1 MASTAD
7 LSGSRPS
14 RNFRSLEFFVS
25 RAVSSRTYDEALGH
39 VADAFLYY
47 SQFPQ
52 LRERRLLKLAQSPAP
67 PLPSV
72 PSSPPNSVDQP
83 NSASSPGSSSDLSP
97 ATGPTSPPASPSA
110 PRPLPD
116 LPYPKD
122 YTDLDKQQ
130 LAAIREASR
139 DKMLN
144 YLLYGS
150 LAGAGLGTLFSLAS
164 RSKKRPFRISDVLAG
179 ALLGGTLGG
188 ATRAGMN
195 YFGAGQV
202 LPGYQ
207 MPWDRE
213 GLPKREDLPALYEYV
228 TGQKPPVPPS
238 SPPSTPSDKIPSAP
252 PATPGTTP
260 TGPGPTEQPSL
271 GLGESSLRLPEQ
283 QQHQVASSYATLMSD
298 QFPGEFFPTDTAEQ
312 TLRGMFTDPLGTAQ
326 QIVRRS
332 NVGARFSF
340 QPTGENY
347 PVDLRAAA
355 FAAAYREGYDK
366 FALFN
371 RTLGR
376 LNQQIAEVQE
386 KLKNA
391 TTEEHREY
399 YRKWL
404 KNLNLVKEY
413 IDSSTNSLLNYRYK
427 RVIQG
432 SIGTPARYFESLHDP
447 FRDDRPSDETTDWV
461 SRQAGNVYGIL
472 TAKERLRRAFIGKP
486 LTYYDLARDYAFS
499 VVTKNGVIYTP
510 DGMLYASDIPG
521 KDLKERIGNI
531 EKAIRESIEYYILS
545 LSYEFNV
552 DYQDLS
558 AEYKNNPAS
567 FIQKY
572 AKKSV
577 FGDRIAEEYE
587 ALRLLEK
594 YVLPVVN
601 PDEWKE
607 RYSRTHQGTQPNNLQ
622 NLADQAKD
630 QALRVAFHSQNI
642 DDYTQIVSDYVQGKF
657 PSDPEERLKQKL
669 LAERAL
675 LVFRKASKHEALSV
689 VPGTA
694 SFVGAVRDVLD
705 TVSIG
710 DDTSVL
716 RSALWQSLIFAG
728 PVELA
733 VGTTAYPAVRR
744 MIFRRAMR
752 EIPNWIEAIETNK
765 KDVVDR
771 LPKSF
776 VAYIKNLKSAAN
788 NNDLHARF
796 MLSMLR
802 SGSPDLE
809 NVFGNWY
816 NAAYH
821 ARYLKGRWWDRAFV
835 QSAKEVADAGRHAG
849 ARVQPHSNIH
859 AHSYTLKLNADL
871 LRDALDQYVTDY
883 KLDRQQAFDHLRRLG
898 LADQNG
904 RLLPENLNAFIA
916 EHIDVDE
923 GRALPVIAVKD
934 RTLQVEL
941 DMLHS
946 LERNLNNE
954 LNKLRAQAA
963 NVQAG
968 KRSKGKPKAPSQNV
982 SARIQEIEK
991 NLLPR
996 VRASYSRLLIQNA
1009 LTDPQ
1014 AFAAFSK
1021 TLGEASEDLHK
1032 FKVLVQDISKV
1043 QGNLNG
1049 FQRDLAQSQ
1058 AELQRIEQILQQHQG
1073 QQSPTAS
1080 IYLLRQEKDK
1090 YLAEIKLLEDSIQ
1103 SAQDTLD
1110 QINKEMTAIQKK
1122 VHKNLKN
1129 LRPYFYHIFPDNALF
1144 TSASGQSQDFEK
1156 FVEYFLD
1163 SYNATRSDIAY
1174 RAIMRGEYEAS
1185 QLPIKRQGV
1194 LVQQPTDQEIRD
1206 FLRNPKNT
1214 THVLEQVFG
1223 QNGSQ
1228 KVDQHLAR
1236 TVLFG
1241 LSEPESRLMVSFDMP
1256 SRKYPGVIASYRHH
1270 LFSPTSTTGT
1280 TAGTVAQPY
1289 QRFTLADFLKD
1300 RLNFTIPTVLDTDP
1314 LTEFRSVRGNLLGFV
1329 THQNPRLDNMIRSL
1343 GYQTVYDAL
1352 GEALRNR
1359 GVDISKVVAFDP
1371 QSNTISFTDDFLR
1384 HSSQFLAQQAAAGK
1398 STTMHDALLDFLSK
1412 YPTGRTAPGAKLT
1425 DLAKVF
1431 EDAVQETVN
1440 KLSPI
1445 AMLLEG
1451 YRVGLPAPFIQES
1464 IHAYKAVGPHR
1475 RLARFGHTVT
1485 SPKFT
1490 LPMVFGLTIGASVR
1504 HRWAT
1509 QNIEK
1514 VWKDIQNNPLIAGYG
1529 NLSASDLEKAYQI
1542 IQSNPFAYA
1551 VFSISG
1557 DQEGVNVAQGMHNS
1571 WSSKYNIAKA
1581 TQQALQKK
1589 QQGVSQRQY
1598 EDHVRVL
1605 QQEVLADFDM
1615 IIQTLSKLQNS
1626 TDHETVRRARTIERR
1641 LQSFRDRVRNMTA
1654 DEFMTEFEKYLTAS
1668 QLASQQRK

>member
-1 MASTAD
+1 M
-7 LSGSRPS
+7 
-14 RNFRSLEFFVS
+14 
-25 RAVSSRTYDEALGH
+25 
-39 VADAFLYY
+39 
-47 SQFPQ
+47 
-52 LRERRLLKLAQSPAP
+52 
-67 PLPSV
+67 
-72 PSSPPNSVDQP
+72 
-83 NSASSPGSSSDLSP
+83 
-97 ATGPTSPPASPSA
+97 
-110 PRPLPD
+110 
-116 LPYPKD
+116 
-122 YTDLDKQQ
+122 
-130 LAAIREASR
+130 AAIRGASR

-260 TGPGPTEQPSL
+260 TGPGPTEQRSL

-283 QQHQVASSYATLMSD
+283 QQHQVVSSYATLMSD
-298 QFPGEFFPTDTAEQ
+298 QFPGEFFPKDTAEQ

-391 TTEEHREY
+391 TTQEDREY
-399 YRKWL
+399 YQRRL
-404 KNLNLVKEY
+404 DNLNIVKGHL
-413 IDSSTNSLLNYRYK
+413 DSSTSDLLNYHYK
-427 RVIQG
+427 LAIQG

-447 FRDDRPSDETTDWV
+447 FQDARPSAETTDWV

-472 TAKERLRRAFIGKP
+472 TAEERLRRAFIGKP
-486 LTYYDLARDYAFS
+486 LTYYDLARDYVFS
-499 VVTKNGVIYTP
+499 VVTKTGLIYTP

-521 KDLKERIGNI
+521 EDLKEKIGNI
-531 EKAIRESIEYYILS
+531 EKTLRDSIERYILH
-545 LSYEFNV
+545 LSYELNV
-552 DYQDLS
+552 DNKALS
-558 AEYKNNPAS
+558 AEYKNNPAR

-572 AKKSV
+572 AKQSV

-587 ALRLLEK
+587 ALRLLEE
-594 YVLPVVN
+594 YVVPVVN
-601 PDEWKE
+601 PDEWKK

-622 NLADQAKD
+622 NLAEQAKD
-630 QALRVAFHSQNI
+630 QALRVAFDSQNI

-675 LVFRKASKHEALSV
+675 LVFRKASEHSGLSF
-689 VPGTA
+689 VPGTS

-716 RSALWQSLIFAG
+716 RSALWQSLIAAG

-776 VAYIKNLKSAAN
+776 VAYIKNLKSAADK
-788 NNDLHARF
+788 NDLHARF

-821 ARYLKGRWWDRAFV
+821 ARYLKGRWWNRAFV

-871 LRDALDQYVTDY
+871 LRDALHQYVTDY

-898 LADQNG
+898 LADQSG
-904 RLLPENLNAFIA
+904 RLLPENLNDFIA

-923 GRALPVIAVKD
+923 GRALPAIAVKD

-941 DMLHS
+941 DMLRS
-946 LERNLNNE
+946 LERNLNDE

-968 KRSKGKPKAPSQNV
+968 KKSKGKAQAPSQNV

-996 VRASYSRLLIQNA
+996 VRASHSRLRIQNA

-1014 AFAAFSK
+1014 AFAAFSE
-1021 TLGEASEDLHK
+1021 TLGEASEDWHK
-1032 FKVLVQDISKV
+1032 FKALVQDKLKV
-1043 QGNLNG
+1043 QGNLQK
-1049 FQRDLAQSQ
+1049 FEEVLTKLQ
-1058 AELQRIEQILQQHQG
+1058 AELPRIEQHLQRYQG

-1080 IYLLRQEKDK
+1080 HYLLKKQT
-1090 YLAEIKLLEDSIQ
+1090 YLAEIESLQESIQ
-1103 SAQDTLD
+1103 SAQDALNNID
-1110 QINKEMTAIQKK
+1110 REMKAIQEK
-1122 VHKNLKN
+1122 VHKN
-1129 LRPYFYHIFPDNALF
+1129 LRPYFYHIFPDNTLF

-1156 FVEYFLD
+1156 FVAYLLD

-1174 RAIMRGEYEAS
+1174 RAIVRGEYEAS
-1185 QLPIKRQGV
+1185 QLPIKRQGG

-1214 THVLEQVFG
+1214 TYVLEQVFG
-1223 QNGSQ
+1223 QDGSQ

-1440 KLSPI
+1440 KLSPM
-1445 AMLLEG
+1445 AMLIEG

-1490 LPMVFGLTIGASVR
+1490 LPMVFGLALGASVR
-1504 HRWAT
+1504 HRWAS

-1514 VWKDIQNNPLIAGYG
+1514 FWEDIQNNPLIAGYG

-1589 QQGVSQRQY
+1589 QEGVSQRQY
-1598 EDHVRVL
+1598 EDHVRAL
-1605 QQEVLADFDM
+1605 QQEVLEDFEM
-1615 IIQTLSKLQNS
+1615 VIQTLSKLQGS
-1626 TDHETVRRARTIERR
+1626 TDQETVRRASTIKRR